1 MKINRIKSNY
11 IILILLLMCLFLC
24 TGCGATDKT
33 ADPAPGTVPS
43 AAGSSNGTVITK
55 SAVESS
61 NSKTITESAAGSSNS
76 KAITE
81 SAAGSSN
88 SKAKAMA
95 KLQAHPQSDPLPVR
109 PLRKRPL

>member
-24 TGCGATDKT
+24 TGCAAADKT
-33 ADPAPGTVPS
+33 ADPAPWTVPS

-61 NSKTITESAAGSSNS
+61 NGDTAA
-76 KAITE
+76 
-81 SAAGSSN
+81 
-88 SKAKAMA
+88 
-95 KLQAHPQSDPLPVR
+95 VR
-109 PLRKRPL
+109 IAVKRHTPHRRKEIQPASQ